1 MEPTHT
7 PEDALALFRKRT
19 PIPQG
24 DCLLFPTKPTARGYG
39 QIQAGG
45 RAAKRGYLAHR
56 LAYEVAFGP
65 IPAGMQVDHICHVRL
80 CVNPSHLR
88 LATHSENQQNRS
100 GAGSTSTT
108 GFRGVRRHRDKFQ
121 VRVQVDGVV
130 HHGGEFSTAEAAAQ
144 AASALRR
151 KYMPFSEMDKQESP

>member
-7 PEDALALFRKRT
+7 PAAIRLFLSKQLVAT
-19 PIPQG
+19 PDG
-24 DCLLFPTKPTARGYG
+24 CLLYPGKPTARGYG
-39 QIQAGG
+39 QLETGA
-45 RAAKRGYLAHR
+45 RTNRRGHLAHR
-56 LAYEVAFGP
+56 IAYEVAYGS
-65 IPAGMQVDHICHVRL
+65 IPDGMQVDHTCHVRL

-88 LATHSENQQNRS
+88 LATHSENQQNRT
-100 GAGSTSTT
+100 GADSTSTT

-130 HHGGEFSTAEAAAQ
+130 HYGGDFSTVEAAAQ